1 MLLRNFF
8 LHSSEEHKILVS
20 LKVLQN
26 CSMADAPI
34 SAVVCFRYQKHLVE
48 TCSAIKNGSE
58 VKSNLQII
66 EEYGIHLS
74 NTLRI
79 SITHGCGAICA
90 NFLEYL
96 VDKVKKV
103 HANDRAELL
112 EHVESGIYNPES
124 GVAYYFTPHGSQVH
138 KQPDFAINP
147 VSKTYDN
154 DPMVTVTVKF
164 IYTVLLGNT

>member
-1 MLLRNFF
+1 MG
-8 LHSSEEHKILVS
+8 
-20 LKVLQN
+20 
-26 CSMADAPI
+26 DAPI
-34 SAVVCFRYQKHLVE
+34 SAVVPFRYHKHLVE

-58 VKSNLQII
+58 VKSNLQTMK
-66 EEYGIHLS
+66 EYEFIFPTLS
-74 NTLRI
+74 I
-79 SITHGCGAICA
+79 SITHGFGAICA

-103 HANDRAELL
+103 HVNDRAELL

-124 GVAYYFTPHGSQVH
+124 GVAYYFTPHGSRVH

-154 DPMVTVTVKF
+154 DPMMDDKCSKKF
-164 IYTVLLGNT
+164 PSVSFGVFCYMFLWFLPCTWALLWIPSDTWRRR